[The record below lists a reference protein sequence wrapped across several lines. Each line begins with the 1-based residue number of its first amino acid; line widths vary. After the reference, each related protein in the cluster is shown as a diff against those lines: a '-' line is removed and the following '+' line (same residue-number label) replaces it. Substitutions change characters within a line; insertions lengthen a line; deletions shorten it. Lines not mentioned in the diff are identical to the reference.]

1 MSGTPTTA
9 RARRSRVRMTRN
21 ERREQLIDVA
31 RALFAERGLEGTSVE
46 EIAAHAGVSKPVV
59 YEHFGG
65 KEGLYAVVVD
75 REVRTLHDSIRAA
88 ITTPDTNPRALIE
101 LGTLALLD
109 YIDDHPNGFR
119 ILSRDS
125 SATSPEGSFATILS
139 DIASRVEG
147 LPGAWLEGPGGRGL
161 YSAVGSLSG
170 AETILPEKLLVPGR
184 HQRKNLL
191 GAALALRVFGLPAE
205 GVAKAMATF
214 PGVEH
219 RLELFAESGGVSWYN
234 DSAATIPQAV
244 EAALGSLEAPV
255 VLITG
260 GTDKNLDFEPVRAAF
275 RKPKAVILLSGSGT
289 EKLRPLLEA
298 DGVAYEGPYDGLDKA
313 VAAAAARA
321 KRGDAVLLS
330 PGCTSFGMFLHEF
343 DRGRKFK
350 ETVRALLEGAG
361 KA

>member
-1 MSGTPTTA
+1 MRRSERAGNFADWDAGVHNWAMSGTPTTA

-75 REVRTLHDSIRAA
+75 REVRTLHDSIRTA

-139 DIASRVEG
+139 DIASRVED
-147 LPGAWLEGPGGRGL
+147 
-161 YSAVGSLSG
+161 
-170 AETILPEKLLVPGR
+170 
-184 HQRKNLL
+184 LL
-191 GAALALRVFGLPAE
+191 GEEFTKRSLDPVTAPLYAQMLVGLVALAGQWWMDTRDDQGM
-205 GVAKAMATF
+205 AK
-214 PGVEH
+214 
-219 RLELFAESGGVSWYN
+219 
-234 DSAATIPQAV
+234 
-244 EAALGSLEAPV
+244 PV
-255 VLITG
+255 VAAHLV
-260 GTDKNLDFEPVRAAF
+260 NLAWYGMRN
-275 RKPKAVILLSGSGT
+275 LSSNPRLYT
-289 EKLRPLLEA
+289 QRNTRPA
-298 DGVAYEGPYDGLDKA
+298 
-313 VAAAAARA
+313 
-321 KRGDAVLLS
+321 S
-330 PGCTSFGMFLHEF
+330 
-343 DRGRKFK
+343 
-350 ETVRALLEGAG
+350 
-361 KA
+361 